1 MSVQE
6 PTFSKAIQRMD
17 ISQATI
23 SQASNQKSHED
34 EVERSASR
42 PGRRRVLRGA
52 ATGVA
57 TLGAAALMSGG
68 RALARPQNAGSPAA
82 PLANPVTMYPAPPFQ
97 EQPQPWPGLQSKMH
111 PLPDCGET
119 TYRGSGRMAGRRALI
134 TGGDSGIGRAVA
146 IAFAREGADVAINYL
161 PQEEEDAR
169 QVIKLIRDAGR
180 KAVALP
186 GDLRNEAF
194 CRKLV
199 SDAAEAL
206 GGLDTLVNNAGRQH
220 YCDNILDLT
229 TEAFDWTVK
238 TNLYAMFWLI
248 KAAVPHMP
256 PGSAIVNTSSR
267 NATDP
272 NEILVDYAMT
282 KAGISNMTR
291 SLGKQLLSKGIRVN
305 AVAPGPF
312 WTPLQV
318 CGAQPQSV
326 VAKFGAETPYGRPGQ
341 PAEIA
346 PVYVTLASTDSSY
359 VSGQVWGITG
369 GDGQPG

>member
-1 MSVQE
+1 MSDRE
-6 PTFSKAIQRMD
+6 KETPSD
-17 ISQATI
+17 PS
-23 SQASNQKSHED
+23 
-34 EVERSASR
+34 
-42 PGRRRVLRGA
+42 RRRVLAGSAKMGA
-52 ATGVA
+52 A
-57 TLGAAALMSGG
+57 TLGAAALLHG
-68 RALARPQNAGSPAA
+68 RMAEAEPQNAGSPAP
-82 PLANPVTMYPAPPFQ
+82 PLSNPMTMYPAPPFPA
-97 EQPQPWPGLQSKMH
+97 QPQPWPGLQGKMH
-111 PLPDCGET
+111 PVPDCGET
-119 TYRGSGRMAGRRALI
+119 TYRGSGRMAGRHALI

-169 QVIKLIRDAGR
+169 QVSALIRAAGR

-186 GDLRNEAF
+186 GDLRDEGF

-199 SDAAEAL
+199 DGAARELGAL
-206 GGLDTLVNNAGRQH
+206 DCLVNAAGRQH
-220 YCDNILDLT
+220 YCENILDLT
-229 TEAFDWTVK
+229 TEEFDWTVR
-238 TNLYAMFWLI
+238 TNLYALFWLI

-256 PGSAIVNTSSR
+256 PGSSIVTTSSR
-267 NATDP
+267 NAYDP

-291 SLGKQLLSKGIRVN
+291 SLGKQLLPKGIRVN
-305 AVAPGPF
+305 GVAPGPF

-326 VAKFGAETPYGRPGQ
+326 VERFGADVTYHRPGQ

-359 VSGQVWGITG
+359 VTGQIWGITG
-369 GDGQPG
+369 GNGQPG